1 MQSILKQSKMT
12 MSEQA
17 WDTPMQPRPL
27 MLPDNETDVSLDDV
41 VVCINSTIRKEAIA
55 RYESDNPDL
64 DFVNSDL
71 TVSILSRTSIYLFER
86 DDPTMCARMQVPAEE
101 DLVTGDLR
109 NSFAARA
116 VDILL
121 SSIERGGAEHI
132 KLLGSGYLR
141 TTLERYHKVSSGEV
155 MAPAELKH
163 MVLEQLQDL
172 EQRCEARLQDIGGER
187 QFNVRSMMK
196 EMAVDAEYRTEEEEQ
211 DYEEALINRKPDVL
225 AQRYLRH
232 RVGAQIVGLD
242 VSKKLLR
249 NIRTLLSSP
258 LLV

>member
-1 MQSILKQSKMT
+1 
-12 MSEQA
+12 
-17 WDTPMQPRPL
+17 
-27 MLPDNETDVSLDDV
+27 
-41 VVCINSTIRKEAIA
+41 
-55 RYESDNPDL
+55 
-64 DFVNSDL
+64 
-71 TVSILSRTSIYLFER
+71 
-86 DDPTMCARMQVPAEE
+86 
-101 DLVTGDLR
+101 
-109 NSFAARA
+109 
-116 VDILL
+116 
-121 SSIERGGAEHI
+121 
-132 KLLGSGYLR
+132 
-141 TTLERYHKVSSGEV
+141 
-155 MAPAELKH
+155 